1 MGDNLVVGHRCSD
14 LPEVLHYEHRH
25 VVAAGDPLIEKN
37 TVQPGWPRRL
47 DIGFLPQLANKRIKE
62 RLTGLDPTAR
72 QMPAPHIAVLNQED
86 SPLVVDDEPS
96 CPERE
101 TPGKSPVGM
110 QHVPDQWLKRTAN
123 RLESG
128 LHPPDSPLPFL
139 D

>member
-1 MGDNLVVGHRCSD
+1 MLDQED
-14 LPEVLHYEHRH
+14 T
-25 VVAAGDPLIEKN
+25 PLI
-37 TVQPGWPRRL
+37 
-47 DIGFLPQLANKRIKE
+47 
-62 RLTGLDPTAR
+62 
-72 QMPAPHIAVLNQED
+72 
-86 SPLVVDDEPS
+86 VDHQRS
-96 CPERE
+96 GPERE